1 MSVVPALQRSFQ
13 QHPLAHVAALQSGEP
28 LLLALELLLAPPLEL
43 LLPLPLLE
51 LLLVAP
57 PLELL
62 LPLPPLELL
71 LVFPPPDVDEL
82 VDPPATLPP
91 LPPEPSPALP
101 PNPPLLTLSNSLP
114 VAQATS
120 ARLSVKYQSVFFIW
134 APLGPRRC

>member
-13 QHPLAHVAALQSGEP
+13 QHPLAHDTALQSGEP
-28 LLLALELLLAPPLEL
+28 LLLALELLLLLLAPP
-43 LLPLPLLE
+43 LE

-82 VDPPATLPP
+82 VEPLATLPP

-114 VAQATS
+114 VAHATS
-120 ARLSVKYQSVFFIW
+120 ARLSIENQSDFFIW